1 MGRVAKGRVRQVE
14 PKVGRPM
21 TETRYAS
28 RKFLLAC
35 AAWLAGVVFFSIGKI
50 DAAQWLSQS
59 AWVLGLYMAGN
70 VGDSAV
76 TK

>member
-1 MGRVAKGRVRQVE
+1 MSDRRF
-14 PKVGRPM
+14 
-21 TETRYAS
+21 AS

-35 AAWLAGVVFFSIGKI
+35 AGLIAGIVFFALGKL

-70 VGDSAV
+70 VADQAV

>member
-1 MGRVAKGRVRQVE
+1 
-14 PKVGRPM
+14 M
-21 TETRYAS
+21 TDTRYAS

-35 AAWLAGVVFFSIGKI
+35 AAFAAGIVFFALGKI

-59 AWVLGLYMAGN
+59 AMALGLYLAAN
-70 VGDSAV
+70 VGDQAV

>member
-1 MGRVAKGRVRQVE
+1 MNPE
-14 PKVGRPM
+14 
-21 TETRYAS
+21 RYAS
-28 RKFLLAC
+28 RKFILAC
-35 AAWLAGVVFFSIGKI
+35 VAFVAGLACFALGKI

-76 TK
+76 SKGVP